1 MTAFDAGLVA
11 LFSDPHLGLTALYR
25 ASGVG
30 DGVPVRTMRRAPDE
44 VVPYREGRFVVETVR
59 FDLRIAEVPMVA
71 AGDTLELNG
80 LVFVVLGEPTRDSE
94 RTIWQFGAR
103 AL

>member
-1 MTAFDAGLVA
+1 MTAFAAGLAA
-11 LFSDPHLGLTALYR
+11 LFADPHLGLTALYR
-25 ASGVG
+25 AGGVG